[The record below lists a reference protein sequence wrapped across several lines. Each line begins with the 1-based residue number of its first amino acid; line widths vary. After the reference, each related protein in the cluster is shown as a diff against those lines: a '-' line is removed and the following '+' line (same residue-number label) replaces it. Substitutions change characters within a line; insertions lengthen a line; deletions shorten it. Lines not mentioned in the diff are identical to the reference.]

1 MNFDFVG
8 KMNKNKNMAREQ
20 HEEENALVI
29 WNISN
34 CPIPDGHDP
43 LQVVPR
49 IQTALEK
56 LRRDRP
62 YGPLSITAISD
73 NLTEI
78 PGEDAMR
85 KLSSTGISL
94 KHANRVHTDLYQ
106 WSRRN
111 PPPATIM
118 VITGHEELEHLAST
132 FSGLEVKGYRILP
145 TYPQPNPA
153 PPSLPPKLCFWETLL
168 SDADNK
174 LETTSRLVF
183 SYRLDR
189 GTGESPWS
197 CSVCHFDAPSF
208 EDFTKHLKSETHAY
222 FVWDRVAS
230 RNKVDRTN
238 PDNLQLGRSE
248 EWDLL
253 AKAGMMRR
261 AEVMKLRGAFAP
273 PRSRPVDAKSFK
285 EPFKSGE

>member
-62 YGPLSITAISD
+62 YGPLSITAISN

-78 PGEDAMR
+78 PGEDVMR

-94 KHANRVHTDLYQ
+94 KHAH
-106 WSRRN
+106 
-111 PPPATIM
+111 
-118 VITGHEELEHLAST
+118 G
-132 FSGLEVKGYRILP
+132 
-145 TYPQPNPA
+145 
-153 PPSLPPKLCFWETLL
+153 
-168 SDADNK
+168 
-174 LETTSRLVF
+174 
-183 SYRLDR
+183 
-189 GTGESPWS
+189 
-197 CSVCHFDAPSF
+197 
-208 EDFTKHLKSETHAY
+208 
-222 FVWDRVAS
+222 
-230 RNKVDRTN
+230 
-238 PDNLQLGRSE
+238 
-248 EWDLL
+248 
-253 AKAGMMRR
+253 
-261 AEVMKLRGAFAP
+261 
-273 PRSRPVDAKSFK
+273 
-285 EPFKSGE
+285 

>member
-62 YGPLSITAISD
+62 YGPLSITAISN

-78 PGEDAMR
+78 PGEDVMR

-94 KHANRVHTDLYQ
+94 KHAHGVQTDLYQ
-106 WSRRN
+106 WASRN

-132 FSGLEVKGYRILP
+132 FSGLEEEGYIILP

-153 PPSLPPKLCFWETLL
+153 PPSLPKLCFWETLL

-174 LETTSRLVF
+174 LVTTSRLIF
-183 SYRLDR
+183 H
-189 GTGESPWS
+189 GTGGYPWS
-197 CSVCHFDAPSF
+197 CSVCYFDAPIL
-208 EDFTKHLKSETHAY
+208 EDFTNHLKSETHAY
-222 FVWDRVAS
+222 FEWDRFAS
-230 RNKVDRTN
+230 KNKIDRTN
-238 PDNLQLGRSE
+238 PANMQLGRSQ

-253 AKAGMMRR
+253 AKPDMIRR
-261 AEVMKLRGAFAP
+261 AEVLKLRGAFAP
-273 PRSRPVDAKSFK
+273 PRSRPVDANSFK